1 MNIKKH
7 LQIKKE
13 HHYVWQ
19 YYLKNWATENKVW
32 FLSKN
37 RKLILDS
44 TKLIAKERN
53 FYIVNEISTSCMN
66 KINKLLQLFPSDLQK
81 IYISLLQHVR
91 ILQKLNNSYE
101 DSTIKNKEI
110 DVLFSAFKHNTLEDL
125 HSDFEANV
133 IPILKKLSNK
143 DLSILNYENNLASFT
158 SFIGLQLTRTKSF
171 KSIIMALSKSNPT
184 TWLSM
189 DEIEE
194 SWWLI
199 SYMFGI
205 NIGHS
210 IFSARKTNNYC
221 LIINNSSI
229 PFITGD
235 IPVINAHP
243 SISDEIKILTDD
255 QMDIFYPISPNIAI
269 MINSSNQL
277 PSGINYA
284 QEEFVHKNN
293 ILIAKNSQVHI
304 FGKTKESIE
313 PYIKHVGSY
322 IQRLNTEK

>member
-1 MNIKKH
+1 MSIKKH

-13 HHYVWQ
+13 HHYIWQ
-19 YYLKNWATENKVW
+19 YYLKNWATGNKVW

-37 RKLILDS
+37 RKLIFDS
-44 TKLIAKERN
+44 TRLIAKERN

-66 KINKLLQLFPSDLQK
+66 KINKLLQLFPSELRE

-91 ILQKLNNSYE
+91 LLQILNNKHE
-101 DSTIKNKEI
+101 DSKIKNKEI
-110 DVLFSAFKHNTLEDL
+110 DVLFNAFKHNTLEDL

-133 IPILKKLSNK
+133 IPILNNLSNK
-143 DLSILNYENNLASFT
+143 DLSILNCENNLVSFT

-171 KSIIMALSKSNPT
+171 KSIMIEFSKNNPT
-184 TWLSM
+184 TWLSK

-210 IFSARKTNNYC
+210 IFSARKINNYC

-235 IPVINAHP
+235 IPVINVHP
-243 SISDEIKILTDD
+243 SISDEIKPLTDD
-255 QMDIFYPISPNIAI
+255 QMDIFYPISSNIAI

-277 PSGINYA
+277 PSGTNYV

-293 ILIAKNSQVHI
+293 ILIAKNSQIHI

-313 PYIKHVGSY
+313 PYIKYVGSY
-322 IQRLNTEK
+322 IKKLNTEQ